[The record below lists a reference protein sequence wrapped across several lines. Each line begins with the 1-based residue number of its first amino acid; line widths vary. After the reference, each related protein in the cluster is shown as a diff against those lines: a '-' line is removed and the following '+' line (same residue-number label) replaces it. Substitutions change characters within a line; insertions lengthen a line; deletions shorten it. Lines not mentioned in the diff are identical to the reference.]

1 MDLDMECLER
11 YAAFLFAYN
20 RKMNLVS
27 RNMNRSQFDVL
38 LRESLLVANIL
49 TADSIVDVGSGNGVL
64 GISIALTKPHKNV
77 VLVETMQKKALFLRE
92 AIVHLKLINATVYN
106 GPIQE
111 YLRDEFASILGLAAR
126 GFPRNDLL
134 CQYVNRGKI
143 CELVLIT
150 AESKIK
156 KIRGNME
163 NVSQRLYNIPW
174 RSDIKIVK
182 LEHVSR
188 ETKKNG

>member
-1 MDLDMECLER
+1 V
-11 YAAFLFAYN
+11 AKP
-20 RKMNLVS
+20 RKS
-27 RNMNRSQFDVL
+27 
-38 LRESLLVANIL
+38 
-49 TADSIVDVGSGNGVL
+49 
-64 GISIALTKPHKNV
+64 V
-77 VLVETMQKKALFLRE
+77 VLVETVQKKAVFLHE
-92 AIVHLKLINATVYN
+92 AIVHLELINATVYN
-106 GPIQE
+106 GPVQD
-111 YLRDEFASILGLAAR
+111 YLRGEPASNLGLVAR

-150 AESKIK
+150 TENKVE

-163 NVSQRLYNIPW
+163 NVSQSLYNIPW